1 VRRKI
6 GQAVKGSAMEVDGA
20 DDWEANAVCDR
31 LGLTDEHERGVKRMF
46 VNMMIISDVAV
57 VVDYVGWR
65 MFT

>member
-1 VRRKI
+1 
-6 GQAVKGSAMEVDGA
+6 MEVDGA

-46 VNMMIISDVAV
+46 VNMIIISDVAV
-57 VVDYVGWR
+57 VVDYAGWR